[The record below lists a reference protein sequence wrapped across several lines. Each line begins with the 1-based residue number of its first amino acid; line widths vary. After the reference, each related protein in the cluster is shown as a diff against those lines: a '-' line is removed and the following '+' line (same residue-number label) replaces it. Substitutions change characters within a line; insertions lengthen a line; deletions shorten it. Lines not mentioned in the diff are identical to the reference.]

1 MSLTNI
7 DFYGFAVYSQEITNE
22 LIQTFDKKFEE
33 ADTFP
38 YDIHFIEFSKTKK
51 YPNLLEISCSTTVR
65 SEEPFNDIVNAI
77 SLESLEAV
85 YLEELHDDYSTGEK
99 YSMGISEEIF
109 TKSVDRKIKSFI
121 MKEIDKYFTSTL
133 KIMGFIIFSKNIPS
147 KIITDLNDTFGVE
160 VSDLLYDSGNFDI
173 SFKHNISKNKISP
186 MLLEFEVI
194 VTSMYQGI
202 DIDFNDIVS
211 LLYLD
216 NVEAIMFNSSD
227 RPTYD
232 NTILTYPQD
241 VNISSDIKES
251 IEKEINY
258 YFKRKWFTLSV
269 QYSYYSSLTFKIG
282 IWN

>member
-1 MSLTNI
+1 MSLTDI

-22 LIQTFDKKFEE
+22 MIQTFDKKFE

-38 YDIHFIEFSKTKK
+38 YDIHFIEFSKTKN

-109 TKSVDRKIKSFI
+109 SKSVDQKIKSFI

-133 KIMGFIIFSKNIPS
+133 KIMGFIIFNKKIPS
-147 KIITDLNDTFGVE
+147 KIITDLNDTFRVGI
-160 VSDLLYDSGNFDI
+160 SDLLYDSGNFDI

-241 VNISSDIKES
+241 VKISSDIKES
-251 IEKEINY
+251 IDKEINY
-258 YFKRKWFTLSV
+258 YFKRK
-269 QYSYYSSLTFKIG
+269 
-282 IWN
+282 

>member
-1 MSLTNI
+1 
-7 DFYGFAVYSQEITNE
+7 
-22 LIQTFDKKFEE
+22 
-33 ADTFP
+33 
-38 YDIHFIEFSKTKK
+38 
-51 YPNLLEISCSTTVR
+51 
-65 SEEPFNDIVNAI
+65 
-77 SLESLEAV
+77 
-85 YLEELHDDYSTGEK
+85 
-99 YSMGISEEIF
+99 
-109 TKSVDRKIKSFI
+109 
-121 MKEIDKYFTSTL
+121 
-133 KIMGFIIFSKNIPS
+133 
-147 KIITDLNDTFGVE
+147 
-160 VSDLLYDSGNFDI
+160 
-173 SFKHNISKNKISP
+173 

-258 YFKRKWFTLSV
+258 YFKRK
-269 QYSYYSSLTFKIG
+269 
-282 IWN
+282 